1 MSQKSCTLVRN
12 GTRKNF
18 KPIHTVKSAYK
29 RKGSYL
35 KWLPRMTF
43 LFLYFINVLLQSSSV
58 FNESNFHLFNNTVS
72 HVRLPRDGFDYCNL
86 IMLRE
91 PYSSLL
97 LPIILLQIS
106 YCAENA
112 INHIRLCQKLGLMQN
127 HSFIRRNLGES
138 GLQTSS
144 MTK

>member
-1 MSQKSCTLVRN
+1 MSQKSCTLLRN
-12 GTRKNF
+12 GTCKNLNQYTLWSQH
-18 KPIHTVKSAYK
+18 I
-29 RKGSYL
+29 KGKAAIWNGYLEWHFYFSISLTFSYNL
-35 KWLPRMTF
+35 HLSSTRVIFIFSTI
-43 LFLYFINVLLQSSSV
+43 LFHMSGY
-58 FNESNFHLFNNTVS
+58 
-72 HVRLPRDGFDYCNL
+72 PRDGFDYCNL
-86 IMLRE
+86 IMLCE